1 MESYTTSSSINV
13 KLASDEELSI
23 IVAAG
28 PYMSNGTVL
37 TNNINNLLD
46 KVIEKKAHVLILV
59 RLTFLQKKVYYQ
71 SNLNNCFSK
80 KINS

>member
-59 RLTFLQKKVYYQ
+59 R
-71 SNLNNCFSK
+71 
-80 KINS
+80 